1 MFTGPQDRSLL
12 PLQPSH
18 QHLQHLGPCDHAVQT
33 VVTSATVHK
42 PREFKSLCA
51 RSAGPSCP
59 YCAGWVAVEAQHCT
73 VILQQIHNIACYL
86 ACTAHTSAGGKLGV
100 TTHCSTLAWA
110 WWLGGGCLTVFTITV
125 SLWRQLWLGWAGVL
139 AGCGSRGG
147 PSQTEPCCRCPHR
160 SSAPRQLPAAS
171 YSCCCFTAGLA
182 PA

>member
-86 ACTAHTSAGGKLGV
+86 ACTAHASAGGKLGV
-100 TTHCSTLAWA
+100 TTHCSTLG
-110 WWLGGGCLTVFTITV
+110 LGLVAGWRLPHCVHYHRVFV
-125 SLWRQLWLGWAGVL
+125 ASAVAGLGWCAGWMWL
-139 AGCGSRGG
+139 
-147 PSQTEPCCRCPHR
+147 
-160 SSAPRQLPAAS
+160 PRWPES
-171 YSCCCFTAGLA
+171 D
-182 PA
+182 